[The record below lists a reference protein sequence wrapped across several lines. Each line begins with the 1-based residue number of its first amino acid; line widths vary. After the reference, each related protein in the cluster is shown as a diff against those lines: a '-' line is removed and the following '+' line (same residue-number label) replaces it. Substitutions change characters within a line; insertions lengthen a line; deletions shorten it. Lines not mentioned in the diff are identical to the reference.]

1 MKKIFFI
8 LSIFL
13 LSIFCLFSSSI
24 ITKASESNSVITI
37 YKFNGDTSVTHST
50 DFVATELF
58 TSFSYEFDENNSY
71 TLKQT
76 QVLPGWRFLGYYQAY
91 SIEPEL
97 IKTNSL
103 IKFEEGG
110 TNDYTYYEWW
120 VKETDYV
127 YYIYYNQ
134 NELPQ
139 EYHISEHITF
149 EEFCSEFPQS
159 YLNFNAENFYN
170 DSSLTTEITLSEL
183 YDIYFNSLVDGN
195 KYTNVYAKFGNPIVD
210 SNNNIEDSVEDFLN
224 NPTQI
229 FIVICI
235 LLFVLMLC
243 SLFTVPT
250 YKKRRRRYR

>member
-1 MKKIFFI
+1 MKKLFFI
-8 LSIFL
+8 LVIFL
-13 LSIFCLFSSSI
+13 SMFFTLNLSVSANDEGI
-24 ITKASESNSVITI
+24 IYIH
-37 YKFNGDTSVTHST
+37 KFNGSTYVSESVDYLDSNLFELTEISISNGN
-50 DFVATELF
+50 DFILE
-58 TSFSYEFDENNSY
+58 
-71 TLKQT
+71 QT

-91 SIEPEL
+91 SVEPEL
-97 IKTNSL
+97 IPIGSVINFDINST
-103 IKFEEGG
+103 I
-110 TNDYTYYEWW
+110 DYEYYEWW

-139 EYHISEHITF
+139 EYHISDHITF